1 MDVNKGFIVEA
12 QCECV
17 VDMSPEAHCKHVGR
31 VMYGVFVVGCFLFN
45 DPFEH
50 ISLIWS
56 LPVKGCKV

>member
-31 VMYGVFVVGCFLFN
+31 VMYGVFVVGCFF
-45 DPFEH
+45 
-50 ISLIWS
+50 
-56 LPVKGCKV
+56 V